1 MDPMTLEIIKKNQ
14 ISNTKPALESLT
26 DFNKDMIGKN
36 LREEFSNKVKQIDL
50 GSLKKDS
57 VGSPGKILITKDEIT
72 PSQE

>member
-36 LREEFSNKVKQIDL
+36 LREEFSNKVK
-50 GSLKKDS
+50 
-57 VGSPGKILITKDEIT
+57 
-72 PSQE
+72 